1 MKVKMIASAVVCV
14 ALAFTSSAD
23 GRDGLVHWWKVKDLN
38 GDGLVQAQEVYDVM
52 TVGAEKPLTAEY
64 VYQSTDTQA
73 GANPVAI
80 VNDVY
85 LPTMRR
91 NADDGAMRFYENAGL
106 KPRSITME
114 MKLC

>member
-64 VYQSTDTQA
+64 VESRGTQHKALRSSWSTQ
-73 GANPVAI
+73 
-80 VNDVY
+80 
-85 LPTMRR
+85 
-91 NADDGAMRFYENAGL
+91 E
-106 KPRSITME
+106 
-114 MKLC
+114 